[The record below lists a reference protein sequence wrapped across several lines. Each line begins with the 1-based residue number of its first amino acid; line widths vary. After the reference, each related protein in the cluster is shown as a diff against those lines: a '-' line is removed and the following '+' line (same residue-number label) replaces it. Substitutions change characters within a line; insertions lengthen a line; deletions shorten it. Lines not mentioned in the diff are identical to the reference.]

1 MEYARVAEHP
11 ENIARNQ
18 TIETLVTG
26 LRARGRIGVRPDDTA
41 LGLSRIDEYIQ
52 FPPPALKSPN

>member
-1 MEYARVAEHP
+1 MAEHP